1 MARRP
6 KHAKNDSGPSSLV
19 AQLNREQLNV
29 SANLKPGI
37 NTEKIARKIIA
48 SDVYR
53 IYVQGELLIV

>member
-1 MARRP
+1 MA
-6 KHAKNDSGPSSLV
+6 PSSLV

-37 NTEKIARKIIA
+37 NAEKIARKIIA

-53 IYVQGELLIV
+53 IYVQGEILRVKL